1 MKKYWSFFRLRF
13 SMGLQYRTAA
23 IAGMVTQFFWGG
35 MNILVYRAFYE
46 SDAAAFPMTLE
57 ATCSYIWL
65 QQAFLVLFAA
75 WLIEHEIFDNIMN
88 GNVAYELCRP
98 ISIYNMW
105 FFRSVANRLS
115 RAMLRCVPILVFASF
130 LPNPFGISMPASLR
144 HFGWFLLA
152 MLLGFLVTV
161 SFFMVIYGLTFFT
174 ISPSGLRILITSVV
188 EFFAG
193 AIIPIPFFPE
203 KVQRVLEILP
213 FASMQNVPLR
223 IYSGSM
229 SGEEMIKGILLQAVW
244 LVVLVIIGKVLLAF
258 AEKKIVVQGG

>member
-130 LPNPFGISMPASLR
+130 LPNPFGISLR

-229 SGEEMIKGILLQAVW
+229 TDEQMIKAVVLQFVW
-244 LVVLVIIGKVLLAF
+244 LIVLVIIGKLLCRF
-258 AEKKIVVQGG
+258 AEKKVVVQGG

>member
-130 LPNPFGISMPASLR
+130 LPNPFGISMPASLQ

-229 SGEEMIKGILLQAVW
+229 TDEQMIKAVVLQFVW
-244 LVVLVIIGKVLLAF
+244 LIVLVIIGKLLCRF
-258 AEKKIVVQGG
+258 AEKKVVVQGG